1 MLSHCRFTLLITE
14 EWTCK
19 RLRSESAQRTFLR
32 KWLQCAE
39 WLDERRCDPSNFTF
53 RRSGSIIS
61 IYVAFGKDADGE
73 AFKARF
79 PSQT

>member
-1 MLSHCRFTLLITE
+1 MQMIAIRVRPRDLSAE
-14 EWTCK
+14 M
-19 RLRSESAQRTFLR
+19 AAMR
-32 KWLQCAE
+32 K

-79 PSQT
+79 RSQT